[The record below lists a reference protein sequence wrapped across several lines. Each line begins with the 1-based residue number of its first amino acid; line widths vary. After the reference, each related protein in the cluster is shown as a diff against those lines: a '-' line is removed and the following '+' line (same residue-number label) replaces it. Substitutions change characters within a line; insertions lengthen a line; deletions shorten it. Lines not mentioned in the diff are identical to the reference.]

1 MAVAV
6 LVAVLG
12 ACSPAAVPTTVGGM
26 HVTSAAF
33 GDGAEIPVRHTCDG
47 GDVSPPL
54 AVDGVPDGTRTLAL
68 VVDDPDAPAG
78 TWDHWIAFDIPL
90 DAPGEVAVPEGVGNV
105 GVGGANSWGRT
116 GYGGPCPP
124 RGTHRYVFTVYA
136 VDTVLGLDPGSTSA
150 ELRRALAGHVLARAS
165 LSGTYRRR

>member
-1 MAVAV
+1 MR
-6 LVAVLG
+6 
-12 ACSPAAVPTTVGGM
+12 
-26 HVTSAAF
+26 VTSAAF
-33 GDGAEIPVRHTCDG
+33 GPGGEIPVRHTCDG

-54 AVDGVPDGTRTLAL
+54 AVDGLPDGTRTLAL
-68 VVDDPDAPAG
+68 VVDDPDAPGG
-78 TWDHWIAFDIPL
+78 TWDHWVAFDIP
-90 DAPGEVAVPEGVGNV
+90 VAASVPEGADAL
-105 GVGGANSWGRT
+105 GVAGVNSWGRA

-165 LSGTYRRR
+165 LTGTYRRR

>member
-1 MAVAV
+1 MR
-6 LVAVLG
+6 
-12 ACSPAAVPTTVGGM
+12 
-26 HVTSAAF
+26 VTSVAF
-33 GDGAEIPVRHTCDG
+33 EDGGEIPVRHTCDG

-68 VVDDPDAPAG
+68 VVDDPAAPGG
-78 TWDHWIAFDIPL
+78 TWDHWVAFDIPV
-90 DAPGEVAVPEGVGNV
+90 AAAVPEGADGL
-105 GVGGANSWGRT
+105 GVAGVNSWGRA

-136 VDTVLGLDPGSTSA
+136 VDTVLGLAPGSTSA

-165 LSGTYRRR
+165 LTGTYRRR